1 MPAYPLIA
9 LATIVA
15 AVIIGAGGTVL
26 VRRAAVAMKLVSTVA
41 EDRFAAVPVPLGGG
55 VAIMAAV
62 ALPALLAV
70 ALAQYWT
77 TAGAPGWLPLEIAIH
92 VEGAASRVPMALT
105 ILGGALALCLVGL
118 IDDKWNLGPW
128 LKLIAQALV
137 AAGVVWFAEV
147 RILTVLGEPL
157 SVAVSVLWMLI
168 IINAINFMDNMDGLA
183 AGVTLV
189 AACALLAAAA
199 GLGQLFVSAW
209 LCLLIGAVLGFLP
222 FNAPPAKVYMG
233 DAGSLVLGFFLA
245 VLSMLTTYYD
255 PAVIAGRPAYTV
267 LAPLIVLAVPLYD
280 FVSVVILRLRAGVS
294 PFKGDTRHFSHR
306 LVRRGM
312 TVRAAVLT
320 IGLCTA
326 VTGIA
331 AVLLPVVSDW
341 AAMLLAGQTLGVLC
355 IIALL
360 ESAGETP

>member
-15 AVIIGAGGTVL
+15 AFIISAGGTVL
-26 VRRAAVAMKLVSTVA
+26 VRRAAVAAKLVSKVA
-41 EDRFAAVPVPLGGG
+41 EDRFGKQPTPLGGG
-55 VAIMAAV
+55 VAIMAAI
-62 ALPALLAV
+62 ALPTLLAA
-70 ALAQYWT
+70 ALAQYWAAT
-77 TAGAPGWLPLEIAIH
+77 GAPGWLPLEVAAH
-92 VEGAASRVPMALT
+92 VEGAASRVPMAL
-105 ILGGALALCLVGL
+105 IVLGGALVLCLVGL
-118 IDDKWNLGPW
+118 IDDRWNLGPW
-128 LKLIAQALV
+128 LKLIGQALV
-137 AAGVVWFAEV
+137 AAAVVWFADI

-157 SVAVSVLWMLI
+157 SVAVSVLWMLV
-168 IINAINFMDNMDGLA
+168 IINAVNFMDNMDGLA
-183 AGVTLV
+183 AAVTLV
-189 AACALLAAAA
+189 ASCALLAAAA

-209 LCLLIGAVLGFLP
+209 LCLLIGGVLGFLP
-222 FNAPPAKVYMG
+222 FNAPPARIYMG

-245 VLSMLTTYYD
+245 AGSMLTTYYD
-255 PAVIAGRPAYTV
+255 PTVIADRPAYTV
-267 LAPLIVLAVPLYD
+267 LSPLIVLAVPLYD

-294 PFKGDTRHFSHR
+294 PFRGDTRHFSHR

-331 AVLLPVVSDW
+331 AVLLPHVSDW

-360 ESAGETP
+360 ESAGEAS

>member
-15 AVIIGAGGTVL
+15 AVIISAGGTVL
-26 VRRAAVAMKLVSTVA
+26 VRRAAVAAKFVSKPA
-41 EDRFAAVPVPLGGG
+41 DDRFATQPVPLGGG
-55 VAIMAAV
+55 VAILGAI
-62 ALPALLAV
+62 ALPTMLAA
-70 ALAQYWT
+70 ALARYWAAT
-77 TAGAPGWLPLEIAIH
+77 GTALPPELGLH
-92 VEGAASRVPMALT
+92 VAGAASRVPMALI
-105 ILGGALALCLVGL
+105 ILGGAVVLCLVGL
-118 IDDKWNLGPW
+118 IDDRWHLGPW
-128 LKLIAQALV
+128 LKLTAQALV
-137 AAGVVWFAEV
+137 AAAVVWFAEV
-147 RILTVLGEPL
+147 RVLTVLGEPL
-157 SVAVSVLWMLI
+157 SVVVSVLWMLI

-189 AACALLAAAA
+189 VACALLAAAA
-199 GLGQLFVSAW
+199 ELGQLFVSAW
-209 LCLLIGAVLGFLP
+209 LCLLIGAVLGFAP
-222 FNAPPAKVYMG
+222 HNAPPAKVYMG

-245 VLSMLTTYYD
+245 VLTMLTTYYD
-255 PAVIAGRPAYTV
+255 PTVVAGRPAYTV

-280 FVSVVILRLRAGVS
+280 FVSVVILRLRAHVS

-320 IGLCTA
+320 ICLCTA

-331 AVLLPVVSDW
+331 AVLLPRVSDW
-341 AAMLLAGQTLGVLC
+341 AAILLAGQTLGVLC
-355 IIALL
+355 IVALL

>member
-15 AVIIGAGGTVL
+15 AAIISAAGTVL
-26 VRRAAVAMKLVSTVA
+26 VRRAAVAAKLVSKVA
-41 EDRFAAVPVPLGGG
+41 EDRFGTQPVPLGGG
-55 VAIMAAV
+55 VAIMGAI
-62 ALPALLAV
+62 ALPVMLAV
-70 ALAQYWT
+70 ALARYWAAT
-77 TAGAPGWLPLEIAIH
+77 GAPSWLPMEIAIH
-92 VEGAASRVPMALT
+92 VEGAASRVPMALI
-105 ILGGALALCLVGL
+105 ILGGALVLCVVGL
-118 IDDKWNLGPW
+118 IDDRWNLGAW
-128 LKLIAQALV
+128 LKLIAQAVV
-137 AAGVVWFAEV
+137 AAAVVWFAEV

-157 SVAVSVLWMLI
+157 SVAVSVLWMLV

-189 AACALLAAAA
+189 AACALLAMAA
-199 GLGQLFVSAW
+199 GLGQLFVPAW

-222 FNAPPAKVYMG
+222 SNAPPARVYMG

-255 PAVIAGRPAYTV
+255 PAVVAGRPAYTV

-294 PFKGDTRHFSHR
+294 PFTGDTRHFSHR

-312 TVRAAVLT
+312 TVRATVLT
-320 IGLCTA
+320 ICLCTA

-341 AAMLLAGQTLGVLC
+341 AALLLAAQTLGVLY

-360 ESAGETP
+360 ESAGEAP